1 MSRSID
7 KVETITKYCESYN
20 TNRVMIREDI
30 IRVYDNEGIKGV
42 VSILTKGI
50 NSELVVFND

>member
-7 KVETITKYCESYN
+7 KVETITKYVESYN